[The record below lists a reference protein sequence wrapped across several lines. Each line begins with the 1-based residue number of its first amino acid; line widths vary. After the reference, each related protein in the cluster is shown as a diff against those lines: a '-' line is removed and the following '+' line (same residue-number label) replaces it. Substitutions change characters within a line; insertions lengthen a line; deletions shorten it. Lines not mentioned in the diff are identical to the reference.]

1 MVNKGN
7 STVERPIR
15 DESLSPSAK
24 MGADI
29 TNGASG
35 NTPAKR
41 NNPFGAS
48 NSVSKAPVFGASGY
62 VVAEGAGFFDEV
74 SGH

>member
-1 MVNKGN
+1 
-7 STVERPIR
+7 
-15 DESLSPSAK
+15 

-29 TNGASG
+29 ANGASG

-41 NNPFGAS
+41 NDPFGAG

-74 SGH
+74 NGH